1 MQMKTALAD
10 MARNRVASFGIPDRP
25 RCALVAQSIIHSATA
40 VQMRA
45 PPDLDEIARR
55 LFAQYRSGQTPE
67 RRDLNK
73 APWCIWNGN
82 RPIAED
88 GSVLKAFLGY
98 VEASGANRLFRRLA
112 SVYLVTFPKGQ
123 RGFGDVARTLENVA
137 PRFDGPWSKAAAD
150 LDLFKEEGPRRLV
163 EAAFTARRTPCQI
176 LESFGIGNLPT
187 DAKYIEAAF
196 LLGLQTIHENPS
208 RNPDQHLQNVKIWGL
223 RQDGSVAFEQHR
235 GTLVDALVLP
245 YSDPTPPKQVRDNYL
260 SVLVSK
266 FGDPRLRSGRWNQMP
281 TSARVIRRWLTDQS
295 LRQFLD
301 VLDDSALTHQW
312 KYRRAFWEAVYHRN
326 LIAEAWVIFDKV
338 GAQRAKRIFKTETPF
353 AHWEIGGSKQIQSGQ
368 ACLLLRIG
376 RGIIAEWSHN
386 GRCHIWHDVNDSTAP
401 TMHKK
406 LYRSDEVMVG
416 KGVSQQK
423 KFRRAEIYHQNSKGY
438 TWQTKIADEIANMTG
453 IRVHQREY
461 QVR

>member
-1 MQMKTALAD
+1 MKTALAD
-10 MARNRVASFGIPDRP
+10 MARNRVGSFGLPDRP
-25 RCALVAQSIIHSATA
+25 RTALVAQSIIHSATA
-40 VQMRA
+40 VQMQA

-55 LFAQYRSGQTPE
+55 LCAQYRSGQTPE

-73 APWCIWNGN
+73 APWCIWNGS

-88 GSVLKAFLGY
+88 GSIMKAFLAY
-98 VEASGANRLFRRLA
+98 VEAAGGNRLFRRLA
-112 SVYLVTFPKGQ
+112 SVYLVTFPKDQ
-123 RGFGDVARTLENVA
+123 KGFYDVARTLERVA
-137 PRFDGPWSKAAAD
+137 PRFHGPWSKAAAD
-150 LDLFKEEGPRRLV
+150 LDLFEEEGPRRLV
-163 EAAFTARRTPCQI
+163 EAAFIARRTPSQI

-196 LLGLQTIHENPS
+196 LLGLKTIRENPS
-208 RNPDQHLQNVKIWGL
+208 RNPDQHLQNVKTWGL

-235 GTLVDALVLP
+235 GILVDALVLP
-245 YSDPTPPKQVRDNYL
+245 YSDPMPSKQVRDNYL
-260 SVLVSK
+260 SFLVSK
-266 FGDPRLRSGRWNQMP
+266 FGDPRLRSGRWNQMR
-281 TSARVIRRWLTDQS
+281 TSAQVVRRWLTDQS

-312 KYRRAFWEAVYHRN
+312 KYRRAFWEAVYQRN

-338 GAQRAKRIFKTETPF
+338 GAQKAKRLFKAETPF

-386 GRCHIWHDVNDSTAP
+386 GRCHIWHDVNDPTAP

-406 LYRSDEVMVG
+406 LYRSDEVMIG